1 MIKSKYIIYS
11 FFIFFIIISSILVF
25 FTLNFKSTQPMDVVV
40 VEIDKVPISYDK
52 KQICKNNYECIFEV
66 FNKEFN
72 NEMHKLEIK
81 LFQIKG
87 EKYIFKK
94 NTLIEI
100 EEKNKYLDLFSTR
113 LNNFFIEY
121 LNKIENANI
130 DMLSSLK
137 SDFYRDEI
145 FLSNFAIKD
154 WAQNKDENVLIYVEN
169 EQGLYTI
176 FDNLQRFFDAMFF
189 LLIISIIY
197 LMFII
202 FRKIN

>member
-1 MIKSKYIIYS
+1 
-11 FFIFFIIISSILVF
+11 
-25 FTLNFKSTQPMDVVV
+25 
-40 VEIDKVPISYDK
+40 
-52 KQICKNNYECIFEV
+52 
-66 FNKEFN
+66 
-72 NEMHKLEIK
+72 
-81 LFQIKG
+81 
-87 EKYIFKK
+87 
-94 NTLIEI
+94 
-100 EEKNKYLDLFSTR
+100 DLFSTR